1 MGAETLTYGVL
12 AERSNRLAHHLLGL
26 GVSPESAV
34 GVCLERSLDLV
45 VTLLGVMKAGAA
57 YLPLDPSYPSE
68 RLAFML
74 SDAGAAVLVTRSG
87 LAEHFEAFTGQ
98 RVLLDE
104 AGPAIARCPSES
116 PGEREW
122 SGEASR
128 T

>member
-1 MGAETLTYGVL
+1 M
-12 AERSNRLAHHLLGL
+12 
-26 GVSPESAV
+26 

-116 PGEREW
+116 PGER
-122 SGEASR
+122 SGPESPRVRDVHVGLDGGGPRACSGCTGR
-128 T
+128 R